1 MQGTEFPDRD
11 KAHLIVQLLLDLVQ
25 QRFAFFAVTLLGLLD
40 IPGVDLRVFYPR
52 LRSLAR
58 HKGIKACGGATK
70 GATAL
75 QRKGLVRL
83 LAMRRL
89 IGSTLHGPHYR
100 ANPHRRQVVH
110 QCLTEASEGDIDRT
124 VPGLEAVGE
133 AGLSEELL

>member
-1 MQGTEFPDRD
+1 MQATEFPDRD

-58 HKGIKACGGATK
+58 HEGIKAGGGATK
-70 GATAL
+70 GTTAL
-75 QRKGLVRL
+75 QRQGLVRL

-89 IGSTLHGPHYR
+89 IRSTLHSR
-100 ANPHRRQVVH
+100 MVVRMP
-110 QCLTEASEGDIDRT
+110 T
-124 VPGLEAVGE
+124 AVR
-133 AGLSEELL
+133 SF